1 MLAVTSTQVNCKHL
15 EELCSMENITHQTLN
30 TQLIELIDSA
40 LSNLINSERIDLAIN
55 DLLNAESL
63 LAQEKPL

>member
-1 MLAVTSTQVNCKHL
+1 
-15 EELCSMENITHQTLN
+15 MENITHQTLN